1 MIYTT
6 EDLITSI
13 NTRGLLP
20 SSQSTFQ
27 DANLISLM
35 NEEIMSS
42 IVPDI
47 LTMRE
52 DFFLRSK
59 DSTITNGISRYPMPD
74 RAIGNVLKKV
84 FLKDSTDNRQEIPRL
99 NISDML
105 AFSST
110 GEVVGYML
118 EGDYVKIIPASATK
132 PTLEQWYYE
141 RPSELVSTASC
152 AKITAVSSVS
162 GTTTFTVD
170 TDLTGSLTTASFVD
184 FLNATSPLLLWSKDV
199 PVTAITTTTIAVATT
214 NVDDENASLVLPG
227 VGDYIC
233 PQFQSNIPMLPEEFH
248 PIIVQLVVA
257 RCMEALGHMD
267 KLQAVNAK
275 LSEMRKSA
283 MDMIS
288 NRVDAEPQKILN
300 RNSILRYSGR
310 GLSRNIVAR

>member
-13 NTRGLLP
+13 KTRGLLP

-27 DANLISLM
+27 DSNLISLM

-47 LTMRE
+47 ITMRE

-59 DSTITNGISRYPMPD
+59 DSTITAGISRYPMPD

-84 FLKDSTDNRQEIPRL
+84 FLKDSLTNRKEVPRL
-99 NISDML
+99 NISDMI
-105 AFSST
+105 AFTST
-110 GEVVGYML
+110 GEVVGYLL
-118 EGDYVKIIPASATK
+118 EGDYVKIIPATATF
-132 PTLEQWYYE
+132 PTMEMWYYE
-141 RPSELVSTASC
+141 RPSKLVETSLC
-152 AKITAVSSVS
+152 AKITAISSGS
-162 GTTTFTVD
+162 GTTTYTVN
-170 TDLTGSLTTASFVD
+170 TDLTGSLSVGSQVD
-184 FLNATSPLLLWSKDV
+184 FLNSTSPLLLWCKDV
-199 PVTAITTTTIAVATT
+199 VITAITSTTISVSTT
-214 NVDDENASLVLPG
+214 DVSNENGDIELPQ
-227 VGDYIC
+227 VNDYIC
-233 PQFQSNIPMLPEEFH
+233 PQFSTNIPMLPEEFH
-248 PIIVQLVVA
+248 PIIVQLTVA

-283 MDMIS
+283 MDMIA
-288 NRVDAEPQKILN
+288 NRVDSEPSKIIN

-310 GLSRNIVAR
+310 SLYKNAVVR

>member
-13 NTRGLLP
+13 KTRGLVP

-47 LTMRE
+47 RTIRE
-52 DFFLRSK
+52 DFFLRSQ
-59 DSTITNGISRYPMPD
+59 DSTITSGITRYPMPD
-74 RAIGNVLKKV
+74 RAIGNTLKKV
-84 FLKDSTDNRQEIPRL
+84 FLKDSTSNRREIPRL

-105 AFSST
+105 AASST
-110 GEVVGYML
+110 GEVVGYIL
-118 EGDYVKIIPASATK
+118 EGDYVKIIPSSATI
-132 PTLEQWYYE
+132 PTLEMWYYE
-141 RPSELVSTASC
+141 RPSELVATSSC
-152 AKITAVSSVS
+152 AAITAVSSVS

-170 TDLTGSLTTASFVD
+170 TDLTGSLSVGEYVD
-184 FLNATSPLLLWSKDV
+184 FLNATSPLLLWAKDV
-199 PVTAITTTTIAVATT
+199 PITAITTTTIAVATA
-214 NVDDENASLVLPG
+214 NVDDENGTNVLPG

-233 PQFQSNIPMLPEEFH
+233 PQYQSNIPMLPEEFH
-248 PIIVQLVVA
+248 PIIVQLTVA

-275 LSEMRKSA
+275 LAEMRKSA
-283 MDMIS
+283 IDMIA
-288 NRVDAEPQKILN
+288 NRVDAEPEKVVN
-300 RNSILRYSGR
+300 RNSILRFSGR
-310 GLSRNIVAR
+310 GIYRNVVSR